1 MLKEIFFIISISAIP
16 FILFFISIY
25 GSYKKVPVYE
35 TFIRG
40 SKQGFGVGVRI
51 IPYLI
56 AMLVAVGMF
65 RASGAIELISEYLS
79 PFLSFIGMP
88 AELIPLAIVRSLS
101 GSGALGVLGEIAA
114 NNGGDAYVTKLAAL
128 MTGSSE
134 TTFYVLALYFGSVGV
149 TKFRHALVAGI
160 LADIIGI
167 FVSLMIGKIVFT

>member
-35 TFIRG
+35 SFIRG

-114 NNGGDAYVTKLAAL
+114 NNGGEAYVTKLAAL

-134 TTFYVLALYFGSVGV
+134 TTFYVLALYFGSVKI
-149 TKFRHALVAGI
+149 TKTKHALSAG
-160 LADIIGI
+160 LFADAVGIIAA
-167 FVSLMIGKIVFT
+167 FVITFLFFG